1 MPDDSVT
8 PKASLTEHAVN
19 YVAEEM
25 KCDADILARQMEV
38 DPKYLMNNAEYKV
51 FAVLQV
57 ALRLDLEQQLAHQM
71 AANENMVREKDQ
83 LSVELADTKT
93 KLEAALDHI
102 RCEESI
108 SPTLP
113 GVAELQAEVELG
125 RRRHSEYRDEAE
137 GEFIR
142 YESELATLKAR
153 YAFHENQRLCDG
165 YDGKCDGDLEGTAH
179 EETCPARAKDLALRP
194 HLYEAEGGTK

>member
-1 MPDDSVT
+1 MNEKELT
-8 PKASLTEHAVN
+8 PKAPLTEQAVKWT
-19 YVAEEM
+19 AE
-25 KCDADILARQMEV
+25 DIV
-38 DPKYLMNNAEYKV
+38 NTEYKKLEPDV
-51 FAVLQV
+51 PYPISWEASYYKGI
-57 ALRLDLEQQLAHQM
+57 AIKATISRLDLKQQLADQM

-137 GEFIR
+137 GEFIK
-142 YESELATLKAR
+142 YKSELATLKAR

-165 YDGKCDGDLEGTAH
+165 YDGKCDGDLDGMAH
-179 EETCPARAKDLALRP
+179 EHTCPARTQDLILRP
-194 HLYEAEGGTK
+194 HLYGGTK